1 MIQNPLPIRPIPY
14 EDESPASLLIRAA
27 ENNGFV
33 SVLQLLSAYRFPS
46 QSDEWLVASFVDQTR
61 FAKIIH
67 AMGLH
72 TDCISLAYRRTG
84 LTSKS
89 PRDMNGMGL
98 PERLF
103 RNGANVYCPE
113 CLKEQPYWRKG
124 WSILP
129 IATCN
134 KHGSRLLQDCPL
146 CKQPLPLTRNR
157 LLHCSCGHDLRQ
169 GKAELAD
176 TKGTQWWLS
185 LMTPQNQ
192 DAVDR
197 MLSFWSALREVDGLE
212 DSTTAEGWRLH
223 TTMKWYHGDQ
233 CIDEVLA
240 IIEPRSPYIHPRL
253 QLLPFLREKGD
264 LCAFAK
270 QVLKR
275 HATFAFAT
283 NPRQH
288 ENQVS
293 QEEAAAAL
301 GITTWHIKKMIK
313 ANQIEFITSHLGRAN
328 LIPSNEIER
337 ILRQLSATQQ
347 NEHVHQRLSARYSL
361 TGIIKNIL
369 AGYARSDG
377 YDLTEG
383 LMTLQFFGMV
393 EMTSSD
399 PDWLAIP
406 EVAAKL
412 SMHPVVVWNIIK
424 HRLLPAQK
432 KMIGRSKKNVVHI
445 RDIEAFQ
452 TNFVTA
458 GRLAR
463 SVGASQSTFAHKL
476 MNMGIKPIAGPSID
490 GTIVY
495 IFRKIDLQCIELS
508 DLKSTNTFK
517 APPGRR
523 HKGLKGGT
531 PSGLLLTEVTKL
543 FGLENI
549 HQTLMLVRK
558 GILEKQPSIE
568 RAVRITEKSVEQLT
582 KTLADPKLVDINEAI
597 NTLDT
602 TETILYLRWVHTGAM
617 KVLDFVHWRFVHKDE
632 LQYVWELQENYYTA
646 SQAGTFLNVHRSHI
660 PNIERKGLIK
670 SLILEG
676 KRRLRLYRRED
687 VKALAIAK

>member
-1 MIQNPLPIRPIPY
+1 MIQHPLPIRPIPY
-14 EDESPASLLIRAA
+14 GDESPASLLIRAA

-61 FAKIIH
+61 FAKIIR

-84 LTSKS
+84 PTSKS
-89 PRDMNGMGL
+89 PREMNGMGL

-146 CKQPLPLTRNR
+146 CKKPLSLTRNR

-169 GKAELAD
+169 GKAEMAD
-176 TKGTQWWLS
+176 PKGTQWWLS
-185 LMTPQNQ
+185 LIAAQNQ
-192 DAVDR
+192 DALDR

-223 TTMKWYHGDQ
+223 TTMKWWHGDR

-253 QLLPFLREKGD
+253 QLLPFLRERGD
-264 LCAFAK
+264 LCGFAK
-270 QVLKR
+270 QVLNR
-275 HATFAFAT
+275 HSTFTFAT

-288 ENQVS
+288 EGQVN
-293 QEEAAAAL
+293 QEEAAATL
-301 GITTWHIKKMIK
+301 GITPWHIRRMIK
-313 ANQIEFITSHLGRAN
+313 AGQINSTTPHLGRAK
-328 LIPSNEIER
+328 LISPNEIER
-337 ILRQLSATQQ
+337 VLRQLSATQQ
-347 NEHVHQRLSARYSL
+347 NNHTRQKLSGRHSL
-361 TGIIKNIL
+361 TGIIQNIIS
-369 AGYARSDG
+369 GYARTDG
-377 YDLTEG
+377 YDLAEG
-383 LMTLQFFGMV
+383 LLTLQFSGMV
-393 EMTSSD
+393 EMVSSD

-406 EVAAKL
+406 AIATKL
-412 SMHPVVVWNIIK
+412 GMHPVVVWNIIK
-424 HRLLPAQK
+424 HRLLPAQQK
-432 KMIGRSKKNVVHI
+432 IIGRSKKNVVHI
-445 RDIEAFQ
+445 KDIEAFEAS
-452 TNFVTA
+452 FVTA

-463 SVGASQSTFAHKL
+463 SVGASQITFAHKL
-476 MNMGIKPIAGPSID
+476 MHMGIRPIAGPSID

-495 IFRKIDLQCIELS
+495 IFRKTDLQCVNLS
-508 DLKSTNTFK
+508 DLKSSRFK

-523 HKGLKGGT
+523 YTSSKDGA
-531 PSGLLLTEVTKL
+531 PSALLLTEVTKL
-543 FGLENI
+543 LGLNNI
-549 HQTLMLVRK
+549 QQTLILVKK

-568 RAVRITEKSVEQLT
+568 RAVRITEKSVAQLT
-582 KTLADPKLVDINEAI
+582 QTLSDPNLVDINEAI
-597 NTLDT
+597 KILNT
-602 TETILYLRWVHTGAM
+602 TETILYLQWVHTGAM
-617 KVLDFVHWRFVHKDE
+617 KVLDFAHWRFVRKDE
-632 LQYVWELQENYYTA
+632 LQYVLELQENYYTA
-646 SQAGTFLNVHRSHI
+646 SQAGTFLNVHRSHV
-660 PNIERKGLIK
+660 PNLERKGLIK

-687 VKALAIAK
+687 VEALAIVQ